1 MAKVSKSAIQ
11 LASDL
16 EEIQNVVDVSFGEA
30 SAEVESF
37 AKTCITQFGLG
48 ELSAKRFASQFMAMS
63 NSMGVARSEGKNM
76 ALTLTG
82 LAGDMASFY
91 NVEQDIAKTALDS
104 VFTGETESLKK
115 FGIVLTEANLK
126 AHALEKGITKSYSAM
141 SQAEKVALRYS
152 YVLKATAQVQG
163 DFVRTSN
170 TWANQV
176 RILKEQWSQLLTIL
190 GRGLVTVL
198 RPVVVVLNQMLA
210 SLIAVANAIAKAFG
224 GSGISSSTGQVED
237 LNASIGDT
245 GTGFEDAN
253 TEAKKL
259 AKTIAGFDELEILA
273 SNPNNSNSSSGLGG
287 DISAGIQGSG
297 TVIDGPEVENPAE
310 KFKKYL
316 EECKKIIDKWISQ
329 IPKLQF
335 EFDKEKAIADLGNI
349 GKNLLN
355 IIAGW
360 GSFIITVGI
369 TLANDLNIGQ
379 LTNDIIGFIES
390 ATNLAS
396 KITDAVI
403 PAIKEFYEHSGLK
416 ELVQWIGERLSLSIN
431 NASDILDDWARWFE
445 ENKEN
450 IKTFGEELG
459 KAVEPLT
466 NIVKEILKVSWDA
479 LGKALVT
486 INGALRGIADSL
498 IAMKADELQRAF
510 MLITAIAS
518 TIGATIGIGKGLA
531 NLWGIDDWTK
541 IFTDLRLTIGT
552 LDDEI
557 LDGLL
562 LPLESFASN
571 FENPIK
577 KLRDAFRGKFLDADM
592 VFGTPLQQAQ
602 NMTTNMVDSVV
613 SAFTSLPGKIGQGLS
628 NFGTS
633 IISTF
638 GNIKTSISTAI
649 GTLATSIG
657 ENGVLGTALNGIKG
671 VFSKLWLVIKANPFM
686 AIVTIIGL
694 VVASIVTLYKNSEEF
709 RDFVNGLW
717 NDTLKPMISEI
728 GANLKELWEN
738 HLKPLWENQLQPLL
752 LQLGELIKSV
762 WNIIS
767 TVIGWIVG
775 ILGGI
780 FLTTFTTVFGSVLN
794 TVIDVIGSIS
804 DIIGGLID
812 FITGVFTGDWKKA
825 WEGVKD
831 IIGGIFNG
839 MIALVKLPLNTII
852 KLVNSMLS
860 KLGNKL
866 NGVIDWINQLAQ
878 KASNVP
884 GLGWVGNLNI
894 NRINIPQIP
903 LLANGGIITTP
914 TIAMMGEY
922 PGASNNP
929 EIVTPSNLL
938 REIVAEGNG
947 EMVNAFYQIA
957 KEIITAID
965 NVDMDVRIGDDVI
978 AHSAKRGNDGYKRRT
993 GKPLF
998 V

>member
-37 AKTCITQFGLG
+37 ATTCITQFGLG

-76 ALTLTG
+76 AMTLTG

-141 SQAEKVALRYS
+141 TQAEKVALRYS

-176 RILKEQWSQLLTIL
+176 RILKEQWSQLLSIL

-253 TEAKKL
+253 AEAKKL

-355 IIAGW
+355 TIMGW
-360 GSFIITVGI
+360 GTFFVTIGI
-369 TLANDLNIGQ
+369 KVANDLNIGQ
-379 LTNDIIGFIES
+379 LTNDFLALVES

-396 KITDAVI
+396 KMTDVLVPAFINFYDIALKPVI
-403 PAIKEFYEHSGLK
+403 
-416 ELVQWIGERLSLSIN
+416 QWIGEKF
-431 NASDILDDWARWFE
+431 SDGLTTAKDIMDDWADWFVK
-445 ENKEN
+445 NKEQIFTFSTN
-450 IKTFGEELG
+450 LGLAVSEVGELLMKIGDGAWAIFKDLLWGISEATQSIVEALIKLDSSQLLTIFSIISAL
-459 KAVEPLT
+459 AV
-466 NIVKEILKVSWDA
+466 
-479 LGKALVT
+479 G
-486 INGALRGIADSL
+486 
-498 IAMKADELQRAF
+498 F
-510 MLITAIAS
+510 
-518 TIGATIGIGKGLA
+518 ATVKGLA
-531 NLWGIDDWTK
+531 ELFGITMGEAFK
-541 IFTDLRLTIGT
+541 HPGTMIGT
-552 LDDEI
+552 LQDMLFDFKGNTLHS
-557 LDGLL
+557 LDVMVGKIAGSFKGLWNLL
-562 LPLESFASN
+562 LT
-571 FENPIK
+571 NPIAQVVAGIALLVAGFITAYQTNDEFK
-577 KLRDAFRGKFLDADM
+577 AKVDAF
-592 VFGTPLQQAQ
+592 
-602 NMTTNMVDSVV
+602 
-613 SAFTSLPGKIGQGLS
+613 
-628 NFGTS
+628 
-633 IISTF
+633 
-638 GNIKTSISTAI
+638 
-649 GTLATSIG
+649 
-657 ENGVLGTALNGIKG
+657 
-671 VFSKLWLVIKANPFM
+671 
-686 AIVTIIGL
+686 
-694 VVASIVTLYKNSEEF
+694 
-709 RDFVNGLW
+709 W
-717 NDTLKPMISEI
+717 NDTLKPFFEYLGETARWIW
-728 GANLKELWEN
+728 NDV
-738 HLKPLWENQLQPLL
+738 LKPVWDALKPVLEKVI
-752 LQLGELIKSV
+752 ELIKV
-762 WNIIS
+762 IWDVLVELFAFVGQIFGWFLQTCLPGVVNAFTNIIEIIKWGLELV
-767 TVIGWIVG
+767 TN
-775 ILGGI
+775 ILGTVCEFIEGHI
-780 FLTTFTTVFGSVLN
+780 DAVITVFEG
-794 TVIDVIGSIS
+794 VIE
-804 DIIGGLID
+804 
-812 FITGVFTGDWKKA
+812 FIKGVFTADWKRA
-825 WEGVKD
+825 WEGVRK
-831 IIGGIFNG
+831 IFEGVFKGITNFFKG
-839 MIALVKLPLNTII
+839 VI
-852 KLVNSMLS
+852 
-860 KLGNKL
+860 
-866 NGVIDWINQLAQ
+866 NGVIDLINGFIKGANKVGQSKIATTLGLNFTIGTIPKLA
-878 KASNVP
+878 S
-884 GLGWVGNLNI
+884 
-894 NRINIPQIP
+894 
-903 LLANGGIITTP
+903 GGVISMP
-914 TIAMMGEY
+914 TVAMVGEY

>member
-141 SQAEKVALRYS
+141 TQAEKVALRYS

-253 TEAKKL
+253 AEAKKL

-355 IIAGW
+355 TIMGW
-360 GSFIITVGI
+360 GTFFVTIGI
-369 TLANDLNIGQ
+369 KVANDLNIGQ
-379 LTNDIIGFIES
+379 LTNDFLALVES

-396 KITDAVI
+396 KMTDVLVPAFINFYDIALKPVIKWIGEKFSDGLVTAKDIMDDWANWFVENKEQIFTFSTNLGLAVNKVGELLMKIADGAWEIFKDILWSISDALQKIADILISLETDQILVLAGLITACGVATNLLTDYAKKAGWAFKDVFLH
-403 PAIKEFYEHSGLK
+403 PVEYIKEFGNWLNWVPWSEFNLK
-416 ELVQWIGERLSLSIN
+416 L
-431 NASDILDDWARWFE
+431 
-445 ENKEN
+445 NK
-450 IKTFGEELG
+450 T
-459 KAVEPLT
+459 
-466 NIVKEILKVSWDA
+466 
-479 LGKALVT
+479 
-486 INGALRGIADSL
+486 
-498 IAMKADELQRAF
+498 
-510 MLITAIAS
+510 
-518 TIGATIGIGKGLA
+518 
-531 NLWGIDDWTK
+531 WGSFK
-541 IFTDLRLTIGT
+541 KLFTT
-552 LDDEI
+552 L
-557 LDGLL
+557 
-562 LPLESFASN
+562 ASN
-571 FENPIK
+571 PIAQLVAVLALLAGAFVTAYTTNDEFK
-577 KLRDAFRGKFLDADM
+577 AKVDAF
-592 VFGTPLQQAQ
+592 
-602 NMTTNMVDSVV
+602 
-613 SAFTSLPGKIGQGLS
+613 
-628 NFGTS
+628 
-633 IISTF
+633 
-638 GNIKTSISTAI
+638 
-649 GTLATSIG
+649 
-657 ENGVLGTALNGIKG
+657 
-671 VFSKLWLVIKANPFM
+671 
-686 AIVTIIGL
+686 
-694 VVASIVTLYKNSEEF
+694 
-709 RDFVNGLW
+709 W
-717 NDTLKPMISEI
+717 NDTLKPFFEYLGETARWIW
-728 GANLKELWEN
+728 NDV
-738 HLKPLWENQLQPLL
+738 LKPVWDALKPILEKII
-752 LQLGELIKSV
+752 ELIKVV
-762 WNIIS
+762 WDVLVELFAFVGQIFGWFLQTCLPGVVNAFTNIIEIIKWGLELV
-767 TVIGWIVG
+767 TD
-775 ILGGI
+775 ILGTVCEFIEGHI
-780 FLTTFTTVFGSVLN
+780 DAVITVFEG
-794 TVIDVIGSIS
+794 VIE
-804 DIIGGLID
+804 
-812 FITGVFTGDWKKA
+812 FIKGVFTADWKRA
-825 WEGVKD
+825 WEGVRK
-831 IIGGIFNG
+831 IFEGVFKGITNFFKG
-839 MIALVKLPLNTII
+839 VI
-852 KLVNSMLS
+852 
-860 KLGNKL
+860 
-866 NGVIDWINQLAQ
+866 NGVIDLINGFIKGANKVGQSKIATTL
-878 KASNVP
+878 
-884 GLGWVGNLNI
+884 GLNFTIGT
-894 NRINIPQIP
+894 IPK
-903 LLANGGIITTP
+903 LANGGVISMP
-914 TIAMMGEY
+914 TVAMVGEY